1 MSGPDT
7 GGPPSGPRSTQIVL
21 DERLA
26 ERIRREV
33 TAWSAG
39 VKGGSAAPLTREQRQ
54 DRYRKQTLGGRIT
67 ARQRRR
73 IEHKASRAAVRSA

>member
-7 GGPPSGPRSTQIVL
+7 GGPPSGPKSNPVVL

-54 DRYRKQTLGGRIT
+54 DRYRKQTRGGQLT
-67 ARQRRR
+67 PRQRRR
-73 IEHKASRAAVRSA
+73 IEHKANRAAVQAA

>member
-7 GGPPSGPRSTQIVL
+7 GGPPSGPRSNQIVL

-33 TAWSAG
+33 KAWSAG
-39 VKGGSAAPLTREQRQ
+39 VKGGSTAPLSREQRE
-54 DRYRKQTLGGRIT
+54 DRYRKQTGVVRLT
-67 ARQRRR
+67 PRQRRR
-73 IEHKASRAAVRSA
+73 IEHKANRAAVRVA